1 MRKFL
6 VRNEAKYVGFLQGLE
21 RKLEKQW
28 CYYLYL
34 MLDMCLNH
42 IFFCFAGDRTK
53 HLKNIHGVLKTTASA
68 TSVSDSNSSSGHLQG
83 HAGNGNTNP
92 FIVEDTSSSISS
104 FQSTSDQS
112 SVAGSLVE
120 SPTKTEPMETFSIRD
135 HTMGTIMSSPNLD
148 EHDSGVSG
156 GTETITMT
164 LEDIS
169 QFAQDIY

>member
-1 MRKFL
+1 M
-6 VRNEAKYVGFLQGLE
+6 
-21 RKLEKQW
+21 
-28 CYYLYL
+28 
-34 MLDMCLNH
+34 
-42 IFFCFAGDRTK
+42 
-53 HLKNIHGVLKTTASA
+53 
-68 TSVSDSNSSSGHLQG
+68 
-83 HAGNGNTNP
+83 
-92 FIVEDTSSSISS
+92 EDTSSSISS

-135 HTMGTIMSSPNLD
+135 HTMGTIMSSSND
-148 EHDSGVSG
+148 DHDSGVSG